1 MARVVMARLIRKEAE
16 DGSFDRDFWQNVD
29 PAVRVEQTWVLSSQL
44 RKLKGLPG
52 REPRL
57 RRSVVRL
64 VRRAR

>member
-1 MARVVMARLIRKEAE
+1 MARLVRKQDE
-16 DGSFDRDFWQNVD
+16 DGSFDREFWRNVD

-57 RRSVVRL
+57 RKSV